1 MSGADGFDDA
11 FRFSNNGARSAKDGS
26 GLKRSTYVPPQRP
39 ATVESRTERRRRRR
53 QKRQLQRVYRAH
65 RPERRWTARLKRIAL
80 VLILV
85 LGPLFFAYVLF
96 IYK

>member
-1 MSGADGFDDA
+1 MSGADGFEDA
-11 FRFSNNGARSAKDGS
+11 FRFTNNGARVAKDGS
-26 GLKRSTYVPPQRP
+26 GLKRSTYVPPPRP
-39 ATVESRTERRRRRR
+39 ATVESRTQRRRRRR

-65 RPERRWTARLKRIAL
+65 RPEKRWIARLKRIAL
-80 VLILV
+80 ILILV